1 MRRILLIV
9 GLILVGGAAGVGLAY
24 LVSQK
29 LSTKTQQL
37 PVIINSETLPNGR
50 NFEVPGGR
58 RGSGTG
64 MFGGGMM
71 QPYLNQSP
79 NSSATR
85 ITLDQ
90 AVEKVN
96 SAVSSLGS
104 DLSVAEVMEFERNF
118 YAVVIE
124 KSTGRGAF
132 ELLVDPYSGAVS
144 NEIGPNMMWN
154 LKYGHM
160 GGTLTITQDNTL
172 SISEAS
178 DLAQK
183 ALDQEV
189 NGATVEGTGYDFYGY
204 YTFDYQVNGTIAGML
219 SVNGSSGQA
228 WFHTWHGTFISEKE
242 LSQ

>member
-1 MRRILLIV
+1 MRKTLLILLLV
-9 GLILVGGAAGVGLAY
+9 LVGGAAGFGLAY

-29 LSTKTQQL
+29 LSTTTQSL
-37 PVIINSETLPNGR
+37 PVINSPENLPNGR
-50 NFEVPGGR
+50 NFGVPGDR
-58 RGSGTG
+58 RGYGYG

-71 QPYLNQSP
+71 QPYDNQAP
-79 NSSATR
+79 NTNATR

-96 SAVSSLGS
+96 SAVSSMGG

-132 ELLVDPYSGAVS
+132 ELLADPYSGAVS
-144 NEIGPNMMWN
+144 YEVGPNMMWN

-160 GGTLTITQDNTL
+160 GGALTITQDNTL
-172 SISEAS
+172 SLSEAS

-204 YTFDYQVNGTIAGML
+204 HTFDYQVNGVIAGML
-219 SVNGSSGQA
+219 SVNGSSGQV
-228 WFHTWHGTFISEKE
+228 WFHTWHGAFISEKE

>member
-1 MRRILLIV
+1 MRKTLLIV
-9 GLILVGGAAGVGLAY
+9 LLVLVGGAAGFGLAY

-29 LSTKTQQL
+29 LSTTTQSL
-37 PVIINSETLPNGR
+37 PVIINSETLPDGR
-50 NFEVPGGR
+50 NFDGPGDR
-58 RGSGTG
+58 RGNGFG

-71 QPYLNQSP
+71 QPYSNQAP
-79 NSSATR
+79 NTNATR

-96 SAVSSLGS
+96 SAVSSMGS

-144 NEIGPNMMWN
+144 YEVGPNMMWN

-160 GGTLTITQDNTL
+160 GSTLTITQDNTL
-172 SISEAS
+172 SLSEAS

-189 NGATVEGTGYDFYGY
+189 NGATVEGTGFDFYGY

-219 SVNGSSGQA
+219 SVNGSSGQV